1 MSALIVL
8 AKIITFAACLALIAI
23 VEPALN
29 RCTRAT
35 RMPIFCALFLIVAGA
50 VLLSASLI
58 PGVEISPWGGT
69 SALSTGAALIL
80 YKSQRRSV
88 WP

>member
-1 MSALIVL
+1 MSALILL
-8 AKIITFAACLALIAI
+8 AKLVTFAACVTLVTIT
-23 VEPALN
+23 EPALN
-29 RCTRAT
+29 RCTRNT
-35 RMPIFCALFLIVAGA
+35 RPAIFCALFLIVAGA

-80 YKSQRRSV
+80 YKCQRRSV

>member
-1 MSALIVL
+1 MSAVIVL

-35 RMPIFCALFLIVAGA
+35 RLPIFCALFLIVAGA
-50 VLLSASLI
+50 VLLAASLI
-58 PGVEISPWGGT
+58 PDIGLPCWLGTAALAGGT
-69 SALSTGAALIL
+69 ALIL
-80 YKSQRRSV
+80 RNCQRRSV

>member
-8 AKIITFAACLALIAI
+8 AQAVTFMACLALIAI

-29 RCTRAT
+29 RCTRET
-35 RMPIFCALFLIVAGA
+35 RPTIFGALFLIVSGA
-50 VLLSASLI
+50 VLLAASLI

-69 SALSTGAALIL
+69 AAIGAGSALIL
-80 YKSQRRSV
+80 HNCRRRSV

>member
-1 MSALIVL
+1 MSALIAL
-8 AKIITFAACLALIAI
+8 AQAITFAACVALVVI

-29 RCTRAT
+29 RCTRET
-35 RMPIFCALFLIVAGA
+35 RPAIFGALFLIVAGA
-50 VLLSASLI
+50 VLLATSLI

-69 SALSTGAALIL
+69 AALGAGAALIL
-80 YKSQRRSV
+80 RNCRRRSV